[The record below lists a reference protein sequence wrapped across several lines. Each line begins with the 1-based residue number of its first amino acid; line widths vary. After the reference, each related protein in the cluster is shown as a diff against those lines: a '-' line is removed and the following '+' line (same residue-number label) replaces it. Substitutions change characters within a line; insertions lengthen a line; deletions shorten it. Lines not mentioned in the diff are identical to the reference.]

1 MANST
6 NATTNDFFGHPRG
19 LSTLFF
25 TELWERFSY
34 YGMRAL
40 LVLFMT
46 AEAIGDNPGLG
57 FGVGEAAAI
66 YGIYTFFVYVLSLP
80 GGWIADNIW
89 GQKKAVFVG
98 GCIIAAGHFS
108 MAVPTT
114 LFFFIGLVLI
124 VIGTGLLK
132 PNVSSMVGDLYPE
145 GGARRDAGFSIFYMG
160 INFGAI
166 LGPLLCGILGEG
178 YNWHYGFSLAGFGM
192 LLGLVSYKI
201 GDKYLVGSGELA
213 ESITPKEIQTKS
225 KMFYG
230 IASLTVAFVVA
241 FGFLVSSGAI
251 FITLKGLAEILGVLV
266 VLIVIV
272 FFAVLINNKKW
283 ILPIVLVSVASFF
296 VVDMFTDDGGFR
308 QAAVVEFSNDLSQ
321 SLEKGKIDAAAYES
335 VAGETDL
342 DFTNLSGDQ
351 AAEITEKLTE
361 AQVLALLDQ
370 PDGSVESLA
379 NELSASMNLQFTA
392 GIVLLLFILVS
403 IGQIT
408 VPTISLK
415 IEQKR
420 LMVIFWLF
428 ILAALFWSGFEQA
441 GSSLNLFASELTDR
455 STGPNEF
462 LGGMGAIILTLIIAL
477 PLGYYSFR
485 TLKRE
490 DLWSMAKGAVV
501 FSSVGILVFFY
512 WLFNNIGDG
521 WIIPASTLQL
531 INPTFI
537 VIFAPIFGVLWTWLA
552 SRDANPSIPVKF
564 GLGLLGL
571 AAGFFVLSWGSANAS
586 ADNLVSPAWLIVTYF
601 LHTVGE
607 LCLSPVGLS
616 SMTKLAPKNRV
627 SQMMGIWFVA
637 TALGNL
643 IAGLVAGQLES
654 LAPSGLFQT
663 VALIIGGGGIV
674 ALLASPGVKKL
685 MGDVE

>member
-1 MANST
+1 MANG
-6 NATTNDFFGHPRG
+6 NPATANDFFGHPRG

-46 AEAIGDNPGLG
+46 AEAVGGNPGLG
-57 FGVGEAAAI
+57 FSVGEAAAI

-80 GGWIADNIW
+80 GGWVADNIW

-114 LFFFIGLVLI
+114 TFFFIGLALI
-124 VIGTGLLK
+124 VVGTGLLK

-166 LGPLLCGILGEG
+166 LGPLLCGLLGEG

-192 LLGLVSYKI
+192 LLGLISYKV
-201 GDKYLVGSGELA
+201 GDKYLEGAGDLD
-213 ESITPKEIQTKS
+213 ESFTDEEIKKRS
-225 KMFYG
+225 KLFYG
-230 IASLTVAFVVA
+230 ISSFLAAAVVI
-241 FGFLVSSGAI
+241 FGFLQSSGAI
-251 FITLKGLAEILGVLV
+251 NVALEALAQNLGIVAVIITLI
-266 VLIVIV
+266 
-272 FFAVLINNKKW
+272 
-283 ILPIVLVSVASFF
+283 FF
-296 VVDMFTDDGGFR
+296 VYIIFFGGHT
-308 QAAVVEFSNDLSQ
+308 QQ
-321 SLEKGKIDAAAYES
+321 EK
-335 VAGETDL
+335 
-342 DFTNLSGDQ
+342 
-351 AAEITEKLTE
+351 
-361 AQVLALLDQ
+361 
-370 PDGSVESLA
+370 
-379 NELSASMNLQFTA
+379 
-392 GIVLLLFILVS
+392 
-403 IGQIT
+403 
-408 VPTISLK
+408 
-415 IEQKR
+415 KR
-420 LMVIFWLF
+420 LGVIFWLF

-441 GSSLNLFASELTDR
+441 GSSLNLFAADLTDR
-455 STGPNEF
+455 AAGPSEF
-462 LGGMGAIILTLIIAL
+462 LGGMGALILTLILAVPIGWYA
-477 PLGYYSFR
+477 FR
-485 TLKRE
+485 TFKRE
-490 DLWSMAKGAVV
+490 DLWVMAKVAVAV
-501 FSSVGILVFFY
+501 SSVGLLTFFY
-512 WLFNNIGDG
+512 WLFTQIGNG

-537 VIFAPIFGVLWTWLA
+537 VIFAPIFGMLWTWLA
-552 SRDANPSIPVKF
+552 SRNANPSIPVKF

-586 ADNLVSPAWLIVTYF
+586 STSLVSPAWLIVTYF

-643 IAGLVAGQLES
+643 MAGLVAGQLEN
-654 LAPSGLFQT
+654 LAPSGLFQM
-663 VALIIGGGGIV
+663 VALIVGGGGII
-674 ALLASPGVKKL
+674 ALLAAPPVRKL
-685 MGDVE
+685 MGDIE